1 MHHRRDNRHHPQPSH
16 RNLRYLQ
23 KGGRISAL
31 SAKIGSVLGIKPI
44 LWGNELGQIICIN
57 KVRGERKAYDALADA
72 YDRLCA
78 DRTARIG
85 GRSHAP
91 SRGVAPLPIST
102 HWQEQWERAS
112 RLMLDIA
119 STVDIRYSL
128 LRPESWRK
136 AWRKAISNRNGLAAS
151 GRTPDLMLDLHAT
164 LIDLD
169 GMMRERDP
177 RVTVVSC
184 TECGQRIAAPFG
196 MRAGDC
202 PSCGV
207 RLDLEALVTEHE
219 RDARSRTVDGSP
231 AELASWLS
239 NVIGRRVS
247 RKQVEWLLR
256 SGRLHGCERLGS
268 GRWRVVAGELLDAA
282 SHVG

>member
-1 MHHRRDNRHHPQPSH
+1 MRDTETPCPNCGNPTTAGWAICQSCLRRYIED
-16 RNLRYLQ
+16 
-23 KGGRISAL
+23 
-31 SAKIGSVLGIKPI
+31 IGSLAHVIP
-44 LWGNELGQIICIN
+44 
-57 KVRGERKAYDALADA
+57 ALRA
-72 YDRLCA
+72 LA

-136 AWRKAISNRNGLAAS
+136 AWRKAISNRNSLAAS

-164 LIDLD
+164 LIDFD

-196 MRAGDC
+196 MRPVTVRPVAFAWIWRRWSRSMSGTRVRAPWTAVRPSWRRGFPMSSDGACRASRSSGCCGRAGC
-202 PSCGV
+202 M
-207 RLDLEALVTEHE
+207 
-219 RDARSRTVDGSP
+219 
-231 AELASWLS
+231 
-239 NVIGRRVS
+239 
-247 RKQVEWLLR
+247 
-256 SGRLHGCERLGS
+256 
-268 GRWRVVAGELLDAA
+268 AA
-282 SHVG
+282 SALARQVACGGG

>member
-1 MHHRRDNRHHPQPSH
+1 MRDTETPCPNCGNPTTAGWSICQSCLRRYVED
-16 RNLRYLQ
+16 
-23 KGGRISAL
+23 
-31 SAKIGSVLGIKPI
+31 IGSLAHVIP
-44 LWGNELGQIICIN
+44 
-57 KVRGERKAYDALADA
+57 ALRA
-72 YDRLCA
+72 LA

-85 GRSHAP
+85 ARSHAP

-136 AWRKAISNRNGLAAS
+136 AWCKAISSRNSLAVS

-164 LIDLD
+164 LIDFD

>member
-1 MHHRRDNRHHPQPSH
+1 MRDTETPCPNCGNPTTAGWAICQSCLRRYIED
-16 RNLRYLQ
+16 
-23 KGGRISAL
+23 
-31 SAKIGSVLGIKPI
+31 IGSLAHVIP
-44 LWGNELGQIICIN
+44 
-57 KVRGERKAYDALADA
+57 ALRA
-72 YDRLCA
+72 LA

-85 GRSHAP
+85 GRSHTP

-119 STVDIRYSL
+119 STIDIRYSL

-136 AWRKAISNRNGLAAS
+136 AWRKAISNRNSLAS
-151 GRTPDLMLDLHAT
+151 SDRTPDLMLDLHAT

-177 RVTVVSC
+177 RVTVVECPS
-184 TECGQRIAAPFG
+184 CGQKVAAPFG

-202 PSCGV
+202 PGCGV
-207 RLDLEALVTEHE
+207 RLDLASLVKERE
-219 RDARSRTVDGSP
+219 RDARSRTVDGTP
-231 AELASWLS
+231 AQLASWLS
-239 NVIGRRVS
+239 GVIGRHVS

-256 SGRLHGCERLGS
+256 SGRLHGCSRLGS
-268 GRWRVVAGELLDAA
+268 GVWRVTAGELLDAA
-282 SHVG
+282 VGLD

>member
-1 MHHRRDNRHHPQPSH
+1 MRDTETPCPNCGNPTTAGWAICQSCLRRYIED
-16 RNLRYLQ
+16 
-23 KGGRISAL
+23 
-31 SAKIGSVLGIKPI
+31 IGSLAHVIP
-44 LWGNELGQIICIN
+44 
-57 KVRGERKAYDALADA
+57 ALRA
-72 YDRLCA
+72 LA

-85 GRSHAP
+85 GRSHPP
-91 SRGVAPLPIST
+91 SRGVAPLPISA

-119 STVDIRYSL
+119 STIDIRYSL

-136 AWRKAISNRNGLAAS
+136 AWRKAISNRNSLAS
-151 GRTPDLMLDLHAT
+151 SDRTPDLMLDLHAT

-207 RLDLEALVTEHE
+207 RLDLEALVAEHE

-268 GRWRVVAGELLDAA
+268 GRWRVTAGELLDAS